1 MAEMVTLRDIAEQ
14 VGVSVSAVSLVL
26 NDRARGRIRADVAV
40 RIRAVADELGYV
52 PNLLARGLKTR
63 QSLTIGLVSDGVAS
77 IPFAG
82 QMLAGAQLAAAEQD
96 YLLMLIDTVG
106 HPEVEGPA
114 TRALL
119 QRNIEALI
127 IAAEFHRDVELPL
140 VPNSLPIVVL
150 DGRPKDPHAV
160 ADWVV
165 PDEVGGA
172 RAATERLLAAGHR
185 RIAFCGI
192 ADASFVAR
200 ELRRTGYEKALEAY
214 GVGLDPSLIVEAADP
229 TAAAGRAPA
238 LELLRRPDRPTA
250 VFCFSDRIAMGFY
263 QVADQLGLDIPG
275 DLSVVGFDNHQ
286 FVAESLLPS
295 LTTIQLPHRA
305 MGEWAA
311 EQAIAR
317 SRGDTRP
324 ESGTAPAHRLMPCP
338 VVERS
343 SVAPPAPGTG

>member
-1 MAEMVTLRDIAEQ
+1 MVTLRDIAEQ

-26 NDRARGRIRADVAV
+26 NDRARGRIRADVATQ
-40 RIRAVADELGYV
+40 IREVAAELGYV

-63 QSLTIGLVSDGVAS
+63 QSLTIGLVTDGAAS

-82 QMLAGAQLAAAEQD
+82 QMLAGAQLAAAEQE

-150 DGRPKDPHAV
+150 DGRPKDRRAG

-172 RAATERLLAAGHR
+172 QAATERLLAAGHR
-185 RIAFCGI
+185 RIAFCNI
-192 ADASFVAR
+192 ADPVFVAR
-200 ELRRTGYEKALEAY
+200 ELRRTGYEKALAAY
-214 GVGLDPSLIVEAADP
+214 GVGVDPGLIVEAADP
-229 TAAAGRAPA
+229 TAAAGRVPA

-263 QVADQLGLDIPG
+263 QVADQLGLEIPR
-275 DLSVVGFDNHQ
+275 DLSVVGFDNQQ

-295 LTTIQLPHRA
+295 LTTVQLPHRA

-317 SRGDTRP
+317 SRGDTDP
-324 ESGTAPAHRLMPCP
+324 DLGTAPAHRLMPCP
-338 VVERS
+338 VVERT
-343 SVAPPAPGTG
+343 SVAPPAPGAA

>member
-1 MAEMVTLRDIAEQ
+1 MVEMVTLRDIAEQ
-14 VGVSVSAVSLVL
+14 VGVSVSSVSLVL
-26 NDRARGRIRADVAV
+26 NDRGRGRVRPDVAE
-40 RIRAVADELGYV
+40 RIRAVAAELGYV
-52 PNLLARGLKTR
+52 PNLLARGLKTK

-82 QMLAGAQLAAAEQD
+82 QMLAGAQLAASDEGF
-96 YLLMLIDTVG
+96 LLMLIDTVG

-127 IAAEFHRDVELPL
+127 VAAEFHRDVELPL

-150 DGRPKDPHAV
+150 DGRPRDVDAR

-172 RAATERLLAAGHR
+172 QAATERLIAAGHR
-185 RIAFCGI
+185 RIAFCNVSDSI
-192 ADASFVAR
+192 FVAR
-200 ELRRTGYEKALEAY
+200 ELRRTGYEKALREA
-214 GVGLDPSLIVEAADP
+214 GIDLDPGLIVEAAVP
-229 TAAAGRAPA
+229 TAEAGRKAA
-238 LELLRRPDRPTA
+238 TELLGRADRPTA
-250 VFCFSDRIAMGFY
+250 VFCFSDKIAMGFY
-263 QVADQLGLDIPG
+263 QVAQRLGLEIPR

-286 FVAESLLPS
+286 FVAESMLPG

-317 SRGDTRP
+317 SRGATGSP
-324 ESGTAPAHRLMPCP
+324 PAHRLMPCP

-343 SVAPPAPGTG
+343 SVAPPVT

>member
-1 MAEMVTLRDIAEQ
+1 MVTLRDIAEQ
-14 VGVSVSAVSLVL
+14 VGVSASSVSLVL
-26 NDRARGRIRADVAV
+26 NDRGQGRVRSDVAE
-40 RIRAVADELGYV
+40 RIRAVAAELGYV
-52 PNLLARGLKTR
+52 PNLLARGLKTK

-82 QMLAGAQLAAAEQD
+82 QMLAGAQLAAAEEG

-127 IAAEFHRDVELPL
+127 VAAEFHREVALPM
-140 VPNSLPIVVL
+140 VPSSLPIVVL
-150 DGRPKDPHAV
+150 DGRPKDGD

-165 PDEVGGA
+165 PDEAGGA
-172 RAATERLLAAGHR
+172 RAATERLIAAGHR
-185 RIAFCGI
+185 RIAFCNV
-192 ADASFVAR
+192 ADAMFVAR
-200 ELRRTGYEKALEAY
+200 ELRRTGYEHALRDAGIE
-214 GVGLDPSLIVEAADP
+214 VDPSLVVDAADP
-229 TAAAGRAPA
+229 SAAAGRVPA
-238 LELLRRPDRPTA
+238 LEMLRRPDRPTA
-250 VFCFSDRIAMGFY
+250 VFCFSDQLAMGFY
-263 QVADQLGLDIPG
+263 QVAQQLGLEIPR

-286 FVAESLLPS
+286 FIADSILPG

-317 SRGDTRP
+317 SRG
-324 ESGTAPAHRLMPCP
+324 TAGPAPVHRLMPCP
-338 VVERS
+338 IVERS
-343 SVAPPAPGTG
+343 SVGPPGIG